1 MTIESGVTTLV
12 KTYGTPSV
20 SEPGST
26 IASNINKLD
35 LVVNGTELDIA
46 IGMFDNDAMIANQT
60 VKETLALL
68 LVEAAKIM
76 EVSVT
81 DLISPSA
88 SDKDKLTITEIGLEI
103 INRLRPNTSQIG
115 VKIVS
120 PTPASTV
127 YVNRNI
133 LA

>member
-35 LVVNGTELDIA
+35 LVA

-81 DLISPSA
+81 DLIAPSA

>member
-12 KTYGTPSV
+12 KTYGKPTV
-20 SEPGST
+20 SEPSST
-26 IASNINKLD
+26 ILSEISRSD

-46 IGMFDNDAMIANQT
+46 IGMFDEQGSGISQA

-68 LVEAAKIM
+68 LVEAAKVM

-81 DLISPSA
+81 DLISPSVT
-88 SDKDKLTITEIGLEI
+88 DKDKLAITAIGLEI
-103 INRLRPNTSQIG
+103 INRFRPNTSQIG
-115 VKIVS
+115 ITVVS

-133 LA
+133 FA

>member
-12 KTYGTPSV
+12 KTYGSTHV
-20 SEPGST
+20 SEP
-26 IASNINKLD
+26 ASKFLSQTGKLD

-46 IGMFDNDAMIANQT
+46 IGMFDEQGMGISQT

-68 LVEAAKIM
+68 LVEAAKVM
-76 EVSVT
+76 GVSVT
-81 DLISPSA
+81 ELIAPSA
-88 SDKDKLTITEIGLEI
+88 SDKDKLTITSIGIEI
-103 INRLRPNTSQIG
+103 INRFRPNTSQIG